1 MDGGIYKMEEVVKN
15 GNKLQNRAV
24 DSFSSVCS
32 SIVNGIIS
40 VCILILVTVFPL
52 IYDKAYTNIMDV
64 KYMCY
69 YMSVL
74 GMLGLLLVA
83 GLVMLVIDCVKF
95 RGVHTR
101 NLLSAFSPC
110 NWKQTF
116 IL

>member
-52 IYDKAYTNIMDV
+52 IYDKA
-64 KYMCY
+64 
-69 YMSVL
+69 
-74 GMLGLLLVA
+74 
-83 GLVMLVIDCVKF
+83 
-95 RGVHTR
+95 
-101 NLLSAFSPC
+101 
-110 NWKQTF
+110 
-116 IL
+116 